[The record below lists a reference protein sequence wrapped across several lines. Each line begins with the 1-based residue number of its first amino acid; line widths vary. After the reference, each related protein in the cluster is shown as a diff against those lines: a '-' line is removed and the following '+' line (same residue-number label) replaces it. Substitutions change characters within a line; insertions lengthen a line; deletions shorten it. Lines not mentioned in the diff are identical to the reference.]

1 MFYSYGLHEIIMV
14 YSYGLHEIII
24 VLFLLFTW
32 NNYGF
37 ILMVYMR

>member
-1 MFYSYGLHEIIMV
+1 MFYSYGLHEIIMA

-37 ILMVYMR
+37 ILMFYMR